1 MSTGRFVILS
11 NLLNAVYIGH
21 FPIWSSQIRTG
32 FSPCRCLVSPVFE
45 FLDQKRSGS
54 DTGPRDRAWISERP
68 GLYSE
73 FSDVSTLL
81 T

>member
-1 MSTGRFVILS
+1 MMAG
-11 NLLNAVYIGH
+11 YIGRIP
-21 FPIWSSQIRTG
+21 FWPSQVRTG
-32 FSPCRCLVSPVFE
+32 FSPRCCLVSPVFE
-45 FLDQKRSGS
+45 FLDQKCSGS

-73 FSDVSTLL
+73 FSEILTLL